1 MKIKPNAA
9 PTEISSPFYKINE
22 NFCREFEIYIASKDG
37 KVKGNYNAWSYFIE
51 GKITNPKPWYL
62 KYKKATFST
71 TGNLLLSSKS
81 QSLLT
86 TAEWSSVWVGSQ
98 NSEFEIRRKDSIS
111 FINRFFNKDLKDF
124 KWEKEYLISGGENNI
139 SLIDTLG
146 HIIKPLFNSRELYSI
161 MLKNDTLTVSLRTE
175 KQHFEI
181 FEKLILL

>member
-1 MKIKPNAA
+1 M
-9 PTEISSPFYKINE
+9 
-22 NFCREFEIYIASKDG
+22 
-37 KVKGNYNAWSYFIE
+37 
-51 GKITNPKPWYL
+51 
-62 KYKKATFST
+62 
-71 TGNLLLSSKS
+71 
-81 QSLLT
+81 
-86 TAEWSSVWVGSQ
+86 
-98 NSEFEIRRKDSIS
+98 
-111 FINRFFNKDLKDF
+111 KDF